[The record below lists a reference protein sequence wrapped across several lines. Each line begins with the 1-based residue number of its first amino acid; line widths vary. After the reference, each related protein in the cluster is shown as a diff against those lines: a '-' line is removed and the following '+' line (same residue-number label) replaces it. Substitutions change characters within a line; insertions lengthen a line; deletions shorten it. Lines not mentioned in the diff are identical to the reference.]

1 MLIEDLNLL
10 LKKCKMDNLIYTNPF
25 GCVYNDKIYIN
36 EREIEL
42 NLSYIKEFRLISY
55 KTTRIR
61 FYLFSLA
68 IFFLLLFV
76 YVNIMIFVFI
86 ALCFILS
93 CLLFSN
99 KKYCLEIYTT
109 NINDDFIFEIKKKDV
124 NHAKT
129 FVYEVIQYF
138 DQIEFILEINKNN

>member
-1 MLIEDLNLL
+1 
-10 LKKCKMDNLIYTNPF
+10 MDNLIYTNPF

-42 NLSYIKEFRLISY
+42 NLSYITEFRLISY

>member
-1 MLIEDLNLL
+1 
-10 LKKCKMDNLIYTNPF
+10 MDNLIYTNPF

-138 DQIEFILEINKNN
+138 DQIEFILEINKDN